1 MKEEIKKILEMLE
14 EKKITSEE
22 ASELLEALKETKEEE
37 DTTPLSTKKK
47 RFLKIHVTKGDKP
60 QVNATLPF
68 GSINWGPFGLIN
80 WGLNIANK
88 MGKNT
93 VDIGGEKIPINME
106 ELSKAMNDPEFT
118 GKIIDVDDEE
128 GKHIEIEIV

>member
-22 ASELLEALKETKEEE
+22 ASELLEALRESKKEQQNIPPDKR
-37 DTTPLSTKKK
+37 K
-47 RFLKIHVTKGDKP
+47 RFLKIRVTKRDKP
-60 QVNATLPF
+60 QVNVTLPF
-68 GSINWGPFGLIN
+68 SIIN
-80 WGLNIANK
+80 WGLNIASK
-88 MGKNT
+88 MSKNT
-93 VDIGGEKIPINME
+93 LDVGGENIPIDME

-118 GKIIDVDDEE
+118 GKIVDVTEEEE

>member
-1 MKEEIKKILEMLE
+1 MKEEIKKILEILE

-22 ASELLEALKETKEEE
+22 AAELLETLRESKKVEESI
-37 DTTPLSTKKK
+37 PPAKRK

-60 QVNATLPF
+60 QVNVTL
-68 GSINWGPFGLIN
+68 PFGLIN
-80 WGLNIANK
+80 WGLNMASK

-93 VDIGGEKIPINME
+93 VDIGGEEIPIDME

-128 GKHIEIEIV
+128 EGKHIEIEIV